1 VTATVTASISA
12 DVVNGKVSFWF
23 ETLGGRPA
31 QRRALPGD
39 ITADVCIVG
48 AGFTGLWTAYYLKK
62 AAPALNIVVLER
74 EFAGFGASGRNGGWA
89 SGLIAGSRDRF
100 AKLYGADALK
110 TQQRLMN
117 EAVDEVIGV
126 AAAEGIEAD
135 IFKGGTIRVA
145 VTDAQVRRLRAGVA
159 DDHKWGV
166 TESRILDDDELR
178 ERIRIF
184 EVLKAAYT
192 PHCARIQPARY
203 VRGLAEVVESLD
215 VTIYE
220 STAVTRIERGA
231 ARTDRGVV
239 RAPVI
244 LRATEG
250 YTASLSGERRTWLP
264 MNSSMIVT
272 EPLPQSVWDQIGWSH
287 GETLG
292 DKSYAH
298 MYGQRTAD
306 GRIAIGGRGIP
317 YRFGSATDRD
327 GVTQQATIRALTDV
341 LHRRFPP
348 VRGYRIEHAWCGVL
362 GVPRDWCSSAV
373 FDQATGIGYAGGYV
387 GQGVTTT
394 NLAGRTLRDLVLGH
408 DTELTRLPWVGHTSR
423 KWEIEPLRWLG
434 VRSMYLAY
442 TRADRKEFAGSR
454 HESRMARLADLISRR
469 P

>member
-1 VTATVTASISA
+1 MGSSTST
-12 DVVNGKVSFWF
+12 DLVNGNISFWF
-23 ETLGGRPA
+23 DALGGRPSP
-31 QRRALPGD
+31 RPALPGD
-39 ITADVCIVG
+39 RTADVCIVG
-48 AGFTGLWTAYYLKK
+48 AGLTGLWTAYYLKK
-62 AAPALNIVVLER
+62 VDPSLDITMVER

-100 AKLYGADALK
+100 AKLHGADAVRA
-110 TQQRLMN
+110 QQRLMN
-117 EAVDEVIGV
+117 EAVDEIVTV

-135 IFKGGTIRVA
+135 IVKGGTIRIA
-145 VTDAQVRRLRAGVA
+145 STPAQARRLQAGVEE
-159 DDHKWGV
+159 DHHWGV
-166 TESRILDDDELR
+166 RESRILDRDELR
-178 ERIRIF
+178 DRIRIP
-184 EVLKAAYT
+184 EVVAAAHT

-203 VRGLAEVVESLD
+203 VRALAEVVESLG
-215 VTIYE
+215 VRIYE
-220 STAVTRIERGA
+220 STSATRIERGA
-231 ARTDRGVV
+231 VHTDRGVV

-250 YTASLSGERRTWLP
+250 YTASLAGERRTWLP

-272 EPLPQSVWDQIGWSH
+272 EPLPQEVWDEIGWSR

-292 DKSYAH
+292 DKGYSH

-317 YRFGSATDRD
+317 YRFGSATDHD
-327 GVTQQATIRALTDV
+327 GATQQATIRSLIEI
-341 LHRRFPP
+341 LHRRFPAT
-348 VRGYRIEHAWCGVL
+348 RGHRVVHAWCGVL
-362 GVPRDWCSSAV
+362 GVPRDWCSSAA
-373 FDQATGIGYAGGYV
+373 FDPGTGLGHAGGYV

-423 KWEIEPLRWLG
+423 KWEVEPLRWLG

-442 TRADRKEFAGSR
+442 GWADYRDLTTGR
-454 HESRMARLADLISRR
+454 ESRLTKLADLITHR

>member
-1 VTATVTASISA
+1 MNTSISTGL
-12 DVVNGKVSFWF
+12 VNGNVAFWF
-23 ETLGGRPA
+23 EALGGRPA
-31 QRRALPGD
+31 PRPALPGD

-62 AAPALNIVVLER
+62 AAPELHIVVLER

-100 AKLYGADALK
+100 AELYGVDGVK
-110 TQQRLMN
+110 GQQRLMN
-117 EAVDEVIGV
+117 EAVDEVVAV
-126 AAAEGIEAD
+126 AAAEGIDAD
-135 IFKGGTIRVA
+135 VVKGGTIRVA
-145 VTDAQVRRLRAGVA
+145 STESQVRRLEAGVA

-166 TESRILDDDELR
+166 RESRILDDGELR
-178 ERIRIF
+178 ERIRIP

-203 VRGLAEVVESLD
+203 VRGLADVVESLG
-215 VTIYE
+215 VLIYE
-220 STAVTRIERGA
+220 STAVARIESGA
-231 ARTDRGVV
+231 AHTDRGVV
-239 RAPVI
+239 RAPII

-250 YTASLSGERRTWLP
+250 YTASLAGERRTWLP

-272 EPLPQSVWDQIGWSH
+272 EPLPQSVWDEIGWNR

-292 DKSYAH
+292 DKCYSH

-317 YRFGSATDRD
+317 YRFGSATDKE
-327 GVTQQATIRALTDV
+327 GATQEATIHALIEV
-341 LHRRFPP
+341 LHRRFPA
-348 VRGYRIEHAWCGVL
+348 VREYRVDHAWCGVL
-362 GVPRDWCSSAV
+362 GVPRDWCSGAV
-373 FDQATGIGYAGGYV
+373 FDVPTGLGYAGGYV

-408 DTELTRLPWVGHTSR
+408 DTELTRLPWVGHASR

-442 TRADRKEFAGSR
+442 ARADRKEFAGRQRDSR
-454 HESRMARLADLISRR
+454 LVKLADLISRR

>member
-1 VTATVTASISA
+1 VNASVST
-12 DVVNGKVSFWF
+12 DLVNGNVSFWF
-23 ETLGGRPA
+23 EALGGCPAPRP
-31 QRRALPGD
+31 ALPGD

-62 AAPALNIVVLER
+62 AAPALSIVVLER
-74 EFAGFGASGRNGGWA
+74 DFAGFGASGRNGGWA

-100 AKLYGADALK
+100 AKLHGVDAVK

-117 EAVDEVIGV
+117 EAVDEVVDV

-135 IFKGGTIRVA
+135 IVKGGTIRVA
-145 VTDAQVRRLRAGVA
+145 FTDTEVRRLRAGVA
-159 DDHKWGV
+159 DDLKWGV
-166 TESRILDDDELR
+166 AESRILDDDERR
-178 ERIRIF
+178 ERIRIP
-184 EVLKAAYT
+184 EVRKAAYT

-220 STAVTRIERGA
+220 STAVARIERGA
-231 ARTDRGVV
+231 AHTDRGVV
-239 RAPVI
+239 RSPVI

-250 YTASLSGERRTWLP
+250 YTASLAGERRTWLP

-272 EPLPQSVWDQIGWSH
+272 EPLPQSVWEQIGWSH

-292 DKSYAH
+292 DKCYSH

-317 YRFGSATDRD
+317 YRFGSSTDQD
-327 GVTQQATIRALTDV
+327 GVTQQATIRALIDV
-341 LHRRFPP
+341 LHRRFPA
-348 VRGYRIEHAWCGVL
+348 VRDYRIEHAWCGVL

-373 FDQATGIGYAGGYV
+373 FDPATGLGHAGGYV

-408 DTELTRLPWVGHTSR
+408 DTELTSLPWVGHTSR
-423 KWEIEPLRWLG
+423 RWEIEPLRWLG

-442 TRADRKEFAGSR
+442 TRADRMEFAGR
-454 HESRMARLADLISRR
+454 QRESRLAKLADLISRR

>member
-1 VTATVTASISA
+1 MTAAMNPDLI
-12 DVVNGKVSFWF
+12 NGNVSFWF
-23 ETLGGRPA
+23 EEMGGRPA
-31 QRRALPGD
+31 PRPALPGD

-48 AGFTGLWTAYYLKK
+48 AGLTGLWTAYYLKK
-62 AAPALNIVVLER
+62 TDPSLHIVVVER
-74 EFAGFGASGRNGGWA
+74 EFAGYGASGRNGGWA

-100 AKLYGADALK
+100 AKLHGADAVK
-110 TQQRLMN
+110 AQQRLMN
-117 EAVDEVIGV
+117 ETVDEVVAV

-135 IFKGGTIRVA
+135 VVKGGTLRIA
-145 VTDAQVRRLRAGVA
+145 STDAQVRRLQAGVA
-159 DDHKWGV
+159 DDHTWGV
-166 TESRILDDDELR
+166 MESRMLDDDELR
-178 ERIRIF
+178 ERIRIP
-184 EVLKAAYT
+184 EVLKAAHT
-192 PHCARIQPARY
+192 PHCARMQPARY
-203 VRGLAEVVESLD
+203 VRGLADVVEALG
-215 VTIYE
+215 VTIHE
-220 STAVTRIERGA
+220 STAVTRIESGA
-231 ARTDRGVV
+231 AHTDRGIV

-250 YTASLSGERRTWLP
+250 YTASLAGERRTWLP

-272 EPLPQSVWDQIGWSH
+272 EPLPQSVWDQIGWSQ

-292 DKSYAH
+292 DKCYSH

-327 GVTQQATIRALTDV
+327 GETQEATIRSLIDI
-341 LHRRFPP
+341 LHRRFPAA
-348 VRGYRIEHAWCGVL
+348 RGYRVEHAWCGVL

-373 FDQATGIGYAGGYV
+373 FDPATGLGHAGGYV

-408 DTELTRLPWVGHTSR
+408 DTELARLPWVGQTSR
-423 KWEIEPLRWLG
+423 KWEVEPLRWLG

-442 TRADRKEFAGSR
+442 SRADRKEFAGR
-454 HESRMARLADLISRR
+454 QRESRLARLADVISRR